1 MIKPPSQPQVPQ
13 LRKASASGWRRSP
26 LYEEEVDHK
35 NAPQTGGVVC
45 HRRKLALAFPDV
57 QEGSSYGTP
66 GFKVR
71 GKFML
76 RLKEDGESLAVRVGS
91 IEERDMMLQ
100 ADPRVFFITDH
111 YQNYPAVLVRLATA
125 TVPKFA
131 SCSRKLGEVSRR
143 RGWLQNSI
151 SDLD

>member
-1 MIKPPSQPQVPQ
+1 MKKKSTTKTHRKLAVPF
-13 LRKASASGWRRSP
+13 AT
-26 LYEEEVDHK
+26 V
-35 NAPQTGGVVC
+35 
-45 HRRKLALAFPDV
+45 RKLALALPNV

-76 RLKEDGESLAVRVGS
+76 RLKEDGESLAVRVSS
-91 IEERDMMLQ
+91 IEERDMMLR

-125 TVPKFA
+125 TVPKFRELFEEA
-131 SCSRKLGEVSRR
+131 WRSVAPPRLVAEFNKRS
-143 RGWLQNSI
+143 
-151 SDLD
+151 

>member
-1 MIKPPSQPQVPQ
+1 MKKKSTTKAH
-13 LRKASASGWRRSP
+13 RKLAVSFAT
-26 LYEEEVDHK
+26 V
-35 NAPQTGGVVC
+35 
-45 HRRKLALAFPDV
+45 RKLALAFPDV

-125 TVPKFA
+125 TVPKL
-131 SCSRKLGEVSRR
+131 R
-143 RGWLQNSI
+143 
-151 SDLD
+151 DLLEEAWRSVAPPRLVAEFNKRS